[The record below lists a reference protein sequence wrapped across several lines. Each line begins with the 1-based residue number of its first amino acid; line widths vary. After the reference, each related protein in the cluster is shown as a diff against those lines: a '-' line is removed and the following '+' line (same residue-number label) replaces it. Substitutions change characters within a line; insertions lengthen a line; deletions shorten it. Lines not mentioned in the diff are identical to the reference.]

1 MTLFVEMYNSRG
13 KEGSIE
19 YFRMLLGVDQEFGRV
34 NFVQVESIGKLY
46 RALFE
51 FLVDRVFLFIDLNLP
66 YPDNVSVGSLPQGQ
80 HN

>member
-66 YPDNVSVGSLPQGQ
+66 YPDNVSVGKPSPGSA
-80 HN
+80 